1 MFELLFKYPR
11 DLYARS
17 ELAFA
22 GPWPAW
28 LTIALAV
35 IGAAAI
41 IGFLVGRRHRAPA
54 ARLATLAVF
63 QFAFLVLALWLLQ
76 QPSLRTEQLRE
87 GENSVAMV
95 MDRSSSMA
103 YGTQQSRLV
112 AARNILEAAMGDG
125 GGLALPVQRYEFG
138 ERSRR
143 VESFATATPVE
154 DRTAIADAV
163 IDVLG
168 EAQVSPLAALIVAS
182 DGADTT
188 GGISAEQLARIA
200 GFGVPVHTIAIGR
213 EAMPEDLELSDVF
226 LPARV
231 LPDSAVSARVSIR
244 HDGGGQTQLK
254 VYDGD
259 ELLASVPILLNE
271 DSGTTTAWVEFELA
285 EAGPHQLEF
294 SLDPAENEQEL
305 RNNRRA
311 RLVDVSDD
319 SFRVLYF
326 EGEPRWEY
334 KFLRR
339 ALHNDDDI
347 RLVSLLRVS
356 TNKFYRQGLDSAEQ
370 LANGF
375 PTELEELYGYDALI
389 IGSVEAASLSAE
401 QQIMVRDFVSE
412 RGGSLLML
420 AGPNGLGNGG
430 WGQSPVADALPTRLP
445 LPDENSFFRVQSP
458 VSLTPQGSDSQL
470 LRLASGKTDN
480 IAAWAGLPA
489 VADYQLTGTLKPA
502 ALALLTVNSESG
514 TIPLLVTQPFGRG
527 RSYVLATGGT
537 WRWQMSLPV
546 DDMRHETFWRQMLRS
561 LVAAAPSP
569 TSLVATPAPGAGGIE
584 LRAEFRDERF
594 MPLDN
599 VGVSAIVARDT
610 GDSWT
615 VALSPSASEPGV
627 YVGELDPQVSGTY
640 FVEALAQRDDV
651 PLATARASLA
661 YEAGQ
666 AEHFGIR
673 SNPALLGRLSAATG
687 GQLLSQDGLSALPD
701 LLRYSKAGV
710 TEIQTR
716 AIWDAPA
723 FFLLL
728 LMLKAGEWLLRRRW
742 GSI

>member
-1 MFELLFKYPR
+1 MFEFLFKYPR

-22 GPWPAW
+22 GQWPAW
-28 LTIALAV
+28 LTVALAV
-35 IGAAAI
+35 IGIAAI
-41 IGFLVGRRHRAPA
+41 AGFLISRRHRAAP
-54 ARLATLAVF
+54 ARLATLALL
-63 QFAFLVLALWLLQ
+63 QLGFLALALWLLQ
-76 QPSLRTEQLRE
+76 QPSLQTEQLRE

-112 AARNILEAAMGDG
+112 AARNVLEAAMGDG

-143 VESFATATPVE
+143 VDSFADATPAGG
-154 DRTAIADAV
+154 RTAIADAV

-168 EAQVSPLAALIVAS
+168 EAQASPLAALIVAS

-188 GGISAEQLARIA
+188 GGISAEQLAEIA
-200 GFGVPVHTIAIGR
+200 GFGVPVHTIAVGR
-213 EAMPEDLELSDVF
+213 ESMPEDLELSDVF

-231 LPDSAVSARVSIR
+231 LPDSTVSARVSIR
-244 HDGGGQTQLK
+244 HDGGGFTQLK
-254 VYDGD
+254 IYDGD
-259 ELLASVPILLNE
+259 ELLASVPTELSAE
-271 DSGTTTAWVEFELA
+271 SGTTTAWIDFELA
-285 EAGPHQLEF
+285 EAGPHELEF
-294 SLDPAENEQEL
+294 SLDPREGEQEL
-305 RNNRRA
+305 RNNRRS
-311 RLVDVSDD
+311 RLVDVADD

-339 ALHNDDDI
+339 ALQNDDDI
-347 RLVSLLRVS
+347 RLASLLRVS
-356 TNKFYRQGLDSAEQ
+356 TNKFYRQGLDSPEQ
-370 LANGF
+370 LADGF
-375 PTELEELYGYDALI
+375 PASREELYAYDALI
-389 IGSVEAASLSAE
+389 IGSVEAASLTAE
-401 QQIMVRDFVSE
+401 QQVMVRDFVSE

-420 AGPNGLGNGG
+420 AGLNGLGNGG

-458 VSLTPQGSDSQL
+458 VTLTPQGSDSQL
-470 LRLASGKTDN
+470 LRLASGENEN

-489 VADYQLTGTLKPA
+489 IADYQLTGTLKPA
-502 ALALLTVNSESG
+502 ALALLTVGSDTGEL
-514 TIPLLVTQPFGRG
+514 PLLVTQPFGRG

-546 DDMRHETFWRQMLRS
+546 DDLRHETFWRQMVRS

-569 TSLVATPAPGAGGIE
+569 TSIVATPAPGAGGIE
-584 LRAEFRDERF
+584 IRAEFRDDRF
-594 MPLDN
+594 MPLDD
-599 VGVSAIVARDT
+599 VGVSAIVARDD

-615 VALSPSASEPGV
+615 VPLIPSANEPGV
-627 YVGELDPQVSGTY
+627 YVGDLDPQTSGVY
-640 FVEALAQRDDV
+640 FIEALAQQNDV
-651 PLATARASLA
+651 PVATARASLA

-687 GQLLSQDGLSALPD
+687 GQPLSPEELSRLPD

-710 TEIQTR
+710 TEIRTQ

-728 LMLKAGEWLLRRRW
+728 LLLKAGEWLLRRRW

>member
-1 MFELLFKYPR
+1 MSWKRRWVTVAVLLC
-11 DLYARS
+11 RS
-17 ELAFA
+17 SVTHSAN
-22 GPWPAW
+22 
-28 LTIALAV
+28 
-35 IGAAAI
+35 AAA
-41 IGFLVGRRHRAPA
+41 GSRVLPRRRRA
-54 ARLATLAVF
+54 
-63 QFAFLVLALWLLQ
+63 
-76 QPSLRTEQLRE
+76 
-87 GENSVAMV
+87 G
-95 MDRSSSMA
+95 
-103 YGTQQSRLV
+103 
-112 AARNILEAAMGDG
+112 
-125 GGLALPVQRYEFG
+125 
-138 ERSRR
+138 
-143 VESFATATPVE
+143 

-188 GGISAEQLARIA
+188 GGISTEQLAEIA
-200 GFGVPVHTIAIGR
+200 SFGVPVHTIAIGR

-244 HDGGGQTQLK
+244 HDGGGHTQIK

-259 ELLASVPILLNE
+259 ELLASVPTLLNE
-271 DSGTTTAWVEFELA
+271 DAGTTTAWVDFELA

-294 SLDPAENEQEL
+294 SLDPAEGEQEL
-305 RNNRRA
+305 RNNRRS
-311 RLVDVSDD
+311 RLVDVSED

-339 ALHNDDDI
+339 ALQDDDDI

-389 IGSVEAASLSAE
+389 IGSVEAASLSAA
-401 QQIMVRDFVSE
+401 QQAMVRDFVSE

-458 VSLTPQGSDSQL
+458 VSLTPQGNDSQL
-470 LRLASGKTDN
+470 LRLATGDIEN

-502 ALALLTVNSESG
+502 ALALLTVDSESG

-546 DDMRHETFWRQMLRS
+546 DDLRHETFWRQMLRS

-569 TSLVATPAPGAGGIE
+569 TSLVATSAPGAGGIE

-599 VGVSAIVARDT
+599 VGVSAVVASDT
-610 GDSWT
+610 GESWT
-615 VALSPSASEPGV
+615 VAMSPSASEPGV
-627 YVGELDPQVSGTY
+627 YAGELDPEASGTY

-673 SNPALLGRLSAATG
+673 SNPALLDRLSAATG
-687 GQLLSQDGLSALPD
+687 GRLLSQDDLSALPD

-728 LMLKAGEWLLRRRW
+728 LLLKAGEWLLRRRW